1 MEGRDV
7 WGKPRRGCVSVEGC
21 WGVRTV
27 TRTRAGGA
35 GAWSPRARPRGSRG
49 GTRWA
54 QAWARAIVGAREA
67 RIEKRNG
74 ARGPRPGSSMRTL
87 AQGERGEGGE
97 PGRTLNSATCSSV
110 RLAAIL
116 CVRGCLVFAGVER
129 GRERSWEWGWREKRR
144 EPSAQARSLAC
155 RQLTHPPSRH
165 TTPMVCPACVLAA
178 ITSAVRFALL
188 TITRGGWPR
197 SRPGLGH
204 ASVERMREE
213 GIGQFPLAGA
223 SPPSPRLL
231 PSSSPRP
238 APTPRQAGRTRAW
251 ATTWGANRRRRAGS
265 WSRKGRAVLG
275 IDEHERTPRC

>member
-1 MEGRDV
+1 M
-7 WGKPRRGCVSVEGC
+7 
-21 WGVRTV
+21 RTV

-74 ARGPRPGSSMRTL
+74 ARGPRPGSSTRTL

-129 GRERSWEWGWREKRR
+129 GGGGVLGVGVEREEERAERAS
-144 EPSAQARSLAC
+144 SLA
-155 RQLTHPPSRH
+155 RLQAAH
-165 TTPMVCPACVLAA
+165 TPTFSPHNTYGL
-178 ITSAVRFALL
+178 
-188 TITRGGWPR
+188 PR
-197 SRPGLGH
+197 LRPGGH
-204 ASVERMREE
+204 HFCGAFCPPQDYQRRVASVEARPRARECGE
-213 GIGQFPLAGA
+213 NERGGYWPIPIGGRVAPVPAPPAFLLA
-223 SPPSPRLL
+223 P
-231 PSSSPRP
+231 PRP
-238 APTPRQAGRTRAW
+238 HTPPGWEGTSLGDHLGRQQAPESRVLVQKGT
-251 ATTWGANRRRRAGS
+251 GS
-265 WSRKGRAVLG
+265 FG
-275 IDEHERTPRC
+275 H